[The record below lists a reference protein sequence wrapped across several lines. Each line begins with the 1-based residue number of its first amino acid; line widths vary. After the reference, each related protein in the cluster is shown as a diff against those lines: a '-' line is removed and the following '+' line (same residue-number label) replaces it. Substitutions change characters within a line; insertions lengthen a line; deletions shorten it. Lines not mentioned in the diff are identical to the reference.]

1 MIAKLGRS
9 KHFAIATTI
18 VIAIIV
24 YGSLYPFAFRPADDG
39 IGPALRALWESR
51 ADQPGRITFIGNIL
65 LYMPLG
71 FFAIDALGRRGGA
84 AGRMALI
91 TLLGVLLSLSM
102 ELLQYFDEGR
112 VTDAPDVYAN
122 TLGTLI
128 GAAAGSLLTE
138 SIRWPF
144 LSEIAVARVPTL
156 LLVAWVGYRL
166 FPFVPTLDLHK
177 YWSALKPTI
186 INPDPT
192 YYDLLRYTA
201 MWLGIGA
208 LIEAIVDT
216 RRGWL
221 FFSLF
226 IGGSLV
232 GKIMIVDATLNA
244 GEIAGAAAAIAA
256 WIVLGFRPA
265 LRTTLIGLSFCAY
278 VVAERLEP
286 FQFAATPGPFSWIPL
301 RGFMSGDLAI
311 DVMSFLQKF
320 FLYGSLIWLLTQAGV
335 PGDGG
340 AVWGERGQR
349 CEVVAALAGER
360 QRGGQADG
368 RLETTVADKRTGV
381 AAGADRR
388 EAGSDLARRGGRTG

>member
-91 TLLGVLLSLSM
+91 MLLGVLLSLSM

-208 LIEAIVDT
+208 LIEAIVGT

-320 FLYGSLIWLLTQAGV
+320 FLYGSLIWLLTQAGWQLRF
-335 PGDGG
+335 
-340 AVWGERGQR
+340 AIFS
-349 CEVVAALAGER
+349 AALILFITGEAER
-360 QRGGQADG
+360 FLPG
-368 RLETTVADKRTGV
+368 RSAEISDAFMVLVIGTIFALIGIKRRDVPTQI
-381 AAGADRR
+381 
-388 EAGSDLARRGGRTG
+388 S

>member
-18 VIAIIV
+18 VIATIV

-39 IGPALRALWESR
+39 IGPALRALWGSW
-51 ADQPGRITFIGNIL
+51 ADRPGRITFLANIL

-71 FFAIDALGRRGGA
+71 FCAIHALGRWGGA
-84 AGRMALI
+84 AGRMVLI
-91 TLLGVLLSLSM
+91 TLLGVFLSVSM

-128 GAAAGSLLTE
+128 GAVAGSLLTE
-138 SIRWPF
+138 GIRWPF

-166 FPFVPTLDLHK
+166 FPFVPTLNLHK
-177 YWSALKPTI
+177 YWSAIKPVI

-208 LIEAIVDT
+208 LIEAIVGT

-226 IGGSLV
+226 VVGILV
-232 GKIMIVDATLNA
+232 GKIMIVGATLNA

-265 LRTTLIGLSFCAY
+265 LRIILIAFAFCAY

-286 FQFAATPGPFSWIPL
+286 FQFAATPGPFSWIPFL
-301 RGFMSGDLAI
+301 GFMSGDLAI
-311 DVMSFLQKF
+311 AVMSFLQKF
-320 FLYGSLIWLLTQAGV
+320 FMYGSIIWLLTQIGWRLRSAIFSTALILFITSEAERFLPGRSAEISDAFMVLVIGTIFALIDIKRRDV
-335 PGDGG
+335 P
-340 AVWGERGQR
+340 AQI
-349 CEVVAALAGER
+349 C
-360 QRGGQADG
+360 
-368 RLETTVADKRTGV
+368 
-381 AAGADRR
+381 
-388 EAGSDLARRGGRTG
+388 